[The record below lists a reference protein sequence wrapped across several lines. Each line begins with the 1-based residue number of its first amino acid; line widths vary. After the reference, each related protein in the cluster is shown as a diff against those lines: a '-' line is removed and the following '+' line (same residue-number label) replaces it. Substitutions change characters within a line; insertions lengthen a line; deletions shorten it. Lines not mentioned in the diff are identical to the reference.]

1 MAAKKI
7 KKIFIGGR
15 AKPLPRQ
22 GLCDLSGRKLRG
34 AILNLGGL
42 DLTPLP
48 HLKKGWCTALPHTS
62 PWTGPAGRTLKVKFS
77 YWINRMASH
86 GADLV
91 AFAIGAVRAEPPIFL
106 LFCALYS

>member
-22 GLCDLSGRKLRG
+22 GLCDLSGRKLRS

-42 DLTPLP
+42 DPASSFEKGLVHGIAAHQPLDWP
-48 HLKKGWCTALPHTS
+48 CWKNTEGQVFVLDKSDGIA
-62 PWTGPAGRTLKVKFS
+62 R
-77 YWINRMASH
+77 R
-86 GADLV
+86 
-91 AFAIGAVRAEPPIFL
+91 
-106 LFCALYS
+106 